1 VSVLRS
7 SNTKSIRPKA
17 TREEITKLTGVKGK
31 RGGARSIGLGEE
43 WRGWPGLVWRKRS
56 SGGPFYRRPGGGRKG
71 GDGERRRACHDG
83 GDGAND
89 DKMAR
94 AGEG

>member
-1 VSVLRS
+1 MAGAGV
-7 SNTKSIRPKA
+7 
-17 TREEITKLTGVKGK
+17 EEME
-31 RGGARSIGLGEE
+31 LG
-43 WRGWPGLVWRKRS
+43 WS
-56 SGGPFYRRPGGGRKG
+56 FYRRPGGGRKG